1 MKQEGY
7 NYGDHTVEI
16 EKMNTLYEIML
27 LLQEKINKQ
36 QIILNKFKEQKVG

>member
-1 MKQEGY
+1 MKQGGY
-7 NYGDHTVEI
+7 NYEDHTVEI

-36 QIILNKFKEQKVG
+36 QIILNKFKKQEVK

>member
-7 NYGDHTVEI
+7 NYEGHTIEI
-16 EKMNTLYEIML
+16 GKMNTLYEIML

-36 QIILNKFKEQKVG
+36 QIILNKFKKQEVK